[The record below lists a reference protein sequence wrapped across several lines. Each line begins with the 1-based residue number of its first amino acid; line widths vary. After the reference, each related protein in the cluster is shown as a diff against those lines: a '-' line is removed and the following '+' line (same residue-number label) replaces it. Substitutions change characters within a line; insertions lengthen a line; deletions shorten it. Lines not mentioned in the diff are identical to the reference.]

1 MCRSPRDGS
10 DAENFPFA
18 KLSESVFHESPE
30 ANTCAFKYGAMP
42 GPDNQDRSEKK
53 KTAKFADRPLPHRF
67 PIRRYTRKH
76 GRLKPQVSGFV
87 FKNPGANISQRQ
99 QISGLAQG
107 PVIWN
112 SDELGCN
119 QDCER

>member
-1 MCRSPRDGS
+1 MCIGPRDGS

-42 GPDNQDRSEKK
+42 DPNNKDRSEKK
-53 KTAKFADRPLPHRF
+53 NPVKLADRPVPDRLPV
-67 PIRRYTRKH
+67 RRHTRKH

-99 QISGLAQG
+99 
-107 PVIWN
+107 
-112 SDELGCN
+112 
-119 QDCER
+119 